1 MLKDKKREVY
11 EMACFVHEPLFNVHI
26 NFSDAVRSMKVSFN
40 KPFITYL
47 NMCLSK
53 LKNPLNFPL
62 SAWLFLGFSYFSHAQ
77 THISALKS
85 RLEAA
90 TSDTAR
96 YRLNHAIATA
106 YLDVNSDSIL
116 YFLNQSLRIAQGRKD
131 AAQMAQSTYR
141 LGHVYMYILSDE
153 TQALE
158 WLKKCV
164 AAAKQANDDGLL
176 ARCYGVMGVIADHQ
190 NLPQEEL
197 LLKALEYAK
206 KTNDWQTIAAAYNV
220 LTIVYS
226 KNRKYKVAE
235 EVAFEMVKLCEKHSK
250 ARWIWAC
257 LDYCTLLQNNGKH
270 KEAQLYLKKASLVGQ
285 ELLAKGGNKETIYSL
300 VQLEL
305 RLAHYENAEKLV
317 LKGMD
322 IERAKARP
330 DSGTLLLMYNALH
343 QAYAGQRKFQQAY
356 ESQQIYMNLALNNRN
371 KEHKESSEL
380 QMTRLQAALDKE
392 KQTTEIV
399 LLAEQKKEQQIL
411 LIGAFLIA
419 VLLVGFVVMLQRNKI
434 RIERQKSELTTLN
447 TTKDKLFAILSHDL
461 RSPVASLKNYL
472 MLTDWGVLSQA
483 EFAEATQHLTTQLNN
498 VHTMLDNVL
507 NWALSQMRGIRP
519 NIETIALAPII
530 EDAMATLTPVAQSK
544 HIGIFNGISPEVQ
557 LWVDKNHAAVIF
569 RNLLQNAIKF
579 TPSGGKITFGNVSKE
594 GVNYVTVA
602 DTGVGMSEEQ
612 MQFLYRLDKNAST
625 SGTDR
630 EQGTGLGLVLVKQLV
645 EANGGTI
652 RAKAELTKGT
662 TFTVGFKAA

>member
-1 MLKDKKREVY
+1 MRLFIAK
-11 EMACFVHEPLFNVHI
+11 EP
-26 NFSDAVRSMKVSFN
+26 S
-40 KPFITYL
+40 
-47 NMCLSK
+47 CLSPFM
-53 LKNPLNFPL
+53 LLL
-62 SAWLFLGFSYFSHAQ
+62 LGMSFFAHAQ
-77 THISALKS
+77 PTVSILKKQ
-85 RLEAA
+85 LATA
-90 TSDTAR
+90 TSDTDR
-96 YRLNHAIATA
+96 YQLNYDLGTA
-106 YLDVNSDSIL
+106 YREVNSDSTL
-116 YFLNQSLRIAQGRKD
+116 HFLTQSLHIAQRSHD
-131 AAQMAQSTYR
+131 AQRMAQSMYR

-164 AAAKQANDDGLL
+164 AAAKPANDNVLL

-197 LLKALEYAK
+197 LLTALKYAK

-220 LTIVYS
+220 LTIVYT
-226 KNRKYKVAE
+226 KKQKYKEAE
-235 EVAFEMVKLCEKHSK
+235 QVAFEMVKLCEKNSK

-257 LDYCTLLQNNGKH
+257 VDYCKLLKTMGKH
-270 KEAQLYLKKASLVGQ
+270 REAQLYLKKASLAGQ
-285 ELLAKGGNKETIYSL
+285 ALMTQGGSSEAIYPL

-305 RLAHYENAEKLV
+305 QLAHYDNAEKLV

-330 DSGTLLLMYNALH
+330 DSGTLLLMYGALH

-356 ESQQIYMNLALNNRN
+356 ESQQTYMNLALNNRN

-399 LLAEQKKEQQIL
+399 LLAEQKKQQQAF
-411 LIGAFLIA
+411 LIGTVVIA
-419 VLLVGFVVMLQRNKI
+419 VLLVGFVVMLQRNKS
-434 RIERQKSELTTLN
+434 RIERQKAELTMLN

-483 EFAEATQHLTTQLNN
+483 EFAEATQHLTTQLTG

-507 NWALSQMRGIRP
+507 NWALTQMRGIQP
-519 NIETIALAPII
+519 KPELLTVAPII
-530 EDAMATLTPVAQSK
+530 DDEVKVLLPMIEAKNIQVLNKVPDSAQLMA
-544 HIGIFNGISPEVQ
+544 
-557 LWVDKNHAAVIF
+557 DKNHLAIIV

-579 TPSGGKITFGNVSKE
+579 TPAGGSVIVEYAKQESARLIMVK
-594 GVNYVTVA
+594 
-602 DTGVGMSEEQ
+602 DTGAGMTEQ
-612 MQFLYRLDKNAST
+612 QQQSLFQMEKSNASHH
-625 SGTDR
+625 
-630 EQGTGLGLVLVKQLV
+630 GTGLGLVLIKDLA
-645 EANGGTI
+645 EANQGVVRVVSEPLKGSTFIVHFTHTPPGT
-652 RAKAELTKGT
+652 GT
-662 TFTVGFKAA
+662 NNAA